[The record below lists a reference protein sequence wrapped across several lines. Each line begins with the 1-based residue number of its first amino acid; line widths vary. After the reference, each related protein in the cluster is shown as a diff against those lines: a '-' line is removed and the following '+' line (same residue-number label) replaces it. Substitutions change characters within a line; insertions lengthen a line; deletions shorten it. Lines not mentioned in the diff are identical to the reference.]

1 MLSLLDVAAGP
12 EDANVP
18 GWNLHSLKGN
28 LSGFW
33 ALSVSRN
40 WRSIFRFNGAN
51 VTDVDLVD
59 YH

>member
-1 MLSLLDVAAGP
+1 MLSLLDIAAGP
-12 EDANVP
+12 EDVNVP
-18 GWNLHSLKGN
+18 GWNLYSLKGN
-28 LSGFW
+28 LYGFW

-40 WRSIFRFNGAN
+40 WRIIFRFDGTN

>member
-1 MLSLLDVAAGP
+1 MLSLLDIAAGP
-12 EDANVP
+12 EDVNVP

-40 WRSIFRFNGAN
+40 WRMIFRFDGAN

>member
-1 MLSLLDVAAGP
+1 MLSLLDIATGL
-12 EDANVP
+12 EDVNVP

-28 LSGFW
+28 FAGFW

-40 WRSIFRFNGAN
+40 WRIIFRFDGAN